1 MEREYIQQR
10 ISGFCCLGDYLRQIS
25 EDAGFNAL
33 LPRIEAENPFFTPQN
48 VRQALAEWGG
58 SLTEEKLSRWLAPY
72 ADRLPRKGVRLA
84 LIMAGNLP
92 LVGFHDYLCGMLSG
106 CSLQIRLSSKDSLLL
121 PFLHRKW
128 RQIVSSGM
136 GFAAGESPTVC
147 FTDGKMDAFDA
158 IIATGSGNTFRYF
171 DYYFGRYPHL
181 LRHNRASCAV
191 LSGKETEAEIER
203 LGNDIFAYF
212 GLGCR
217 SVSKIYVPQGYDMA
231 ALVGRLAEISRP
243 LLKTDCYKNNYDY
256 YKSIFLVNRRPH
268 FDSGS
273 SLWVESASLASPV
286 SVIHYQ
292 TYSDTR
298 ALKRILEG
306 QQDRLQCVVGEGYI
320 PFGTAQSPA
329 LNDYADGVDTLDFLC
344 RTAISLQGE
353 K

>member
-10 ISGFCCLGDYLRQIS
+10 INLFCCLGDYLRKIG
-25 EDAGFNAL
+25 EDAGFHAL
-33 LPRIEAENPFFTPQN
+33 LPRVEAENPFFTPHN
-48 VRQALAEWGG
+48 VCQALAEWGR
-58 SLTEEKLSRWLAPY
+58 SLTEENLSRWIAPY
-72 ADRLPRKGVRLA
+72 ADSLPRKGVRLA
-84 LIMAGNLP
+84 IIMAGNLP
-92 LVGFHDYLCGMLSG
+92 LVGFHDYLCGMFSG

-121 PFLHRKW
+121 PFLHRKLQ
-128 RQIVSSGM
+128 QIVLSGT
-136 GFAAGESPTVC
+136 GFEASELPAVC
-147 FTDGKMDAFDA
+147 FTDGKMETFDA

-181 LRHNRASCAV
+181 LRRNRTSCAI
-191 LSGKETEAEIER
+191 LSGKETEAEIEC

-217 SVSKIYVPQGYDMA
+217 SVSKIYVPAGYDVA
-231 ALVGRLAEISRP
+231 ALVGQLAEISRP
-243 LLKTDCYKNNYDY
+243 LLKTNCYKNNYDY
-256 YKSIFLVNRRPH
+256 YKSIYLVNRQPH

-292 TYSDTR
+292 TYSEPQ
-298 ALKRILEG
+298 ALKQTLAG
-306 QQDRLQCVVGEGYI
+306 LQDRLQCVVGKGYL
-320 PFGTAQSPA
+320 PFGTAQSPG
-329 LNDYADGVDTLDFLC
+329 LDDYADGVDTLDFLC